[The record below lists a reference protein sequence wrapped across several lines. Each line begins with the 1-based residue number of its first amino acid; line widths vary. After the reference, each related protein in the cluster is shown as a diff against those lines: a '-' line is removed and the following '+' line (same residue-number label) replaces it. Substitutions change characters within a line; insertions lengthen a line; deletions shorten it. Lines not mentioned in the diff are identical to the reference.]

1 MEFFTSTRRAEP
13 RAVEGEVEVEVEA
26 GGIEAEAGG
35 GGDVMMLSRSW
46 VMRDMTA
53 SANVSVLS
61 WRWCASRRRRAKVDE
76 RHWLTGSVEAVW
88 SPLVLVDV
96 CFPESYTTNERR
108 SRSRRKEKKKK
119 KGQEREGV

>member
-1 MEFFTSTRRAEP
+1 MEFLTSTRRAES
-13 RAVEGEVEVEVEA
+13 RAVEGEVDVEVEEA

-35 GGDVMMLSRSW
+35 GGDVMMLSRSL

-53 SANVSVLS
+53 SANASVLS

-88 SPLVLVDV
+88 SP
-96 CFPESYTTNERR
+96 F
-108 SRSRRKEKKKK
+108 
-119 KGQEREGV
+119 GVS